1 MISQRYPWLEKYINT
16 NPVSQFPSSLIL
28 EGEGGLGKT
37 ALAKYFAKKLLCEDE
52 SRPCGNC
59 SSCSYFDAGSHPDYC
74 FLSADDSSS
83 GLIGTTKIKNDA
95 ITSKKIE
102 GTRALNQFMS
112 LTNSVSKRRVGVI
125 FDAHIMNI
133 NSQNALLKTLEEL
146 PENKFIVLVS
156 NQRRNFLPTIYS
168 RSNLMS
174 IQNPP
179 SEIIDKWLNDQG
191 FIEHSSL
198 NFAPDSTPLAM
209 EELIN
214 KNLATNYQDLTAAL
228 DSYCMGKINTFDLI
242 KFFKELNI
250 GLDEKIDAIILF
262 LKSCLGITTEFYKP
276 NSLIG
281 SMDVHQPD
289 ARSISELIEELIQFK
304 VALNKVASLNEQI
317 GLSHFIFKLQAL
329 FR

>member
-1 MISQRYPWLEKYINT
+1 MISQRYPWLEKYINR
-16 NPVSQFPSSLIL
+16 NPVSQFPSSLII
-28 EGEGGLGKT
+28 EGEAGLGK
-37 ALAKYFAKKLLCEDE
+37 AKLANYFAKKLLCEDE
-52 SRPCGNC
+52 LHPCGNC
-59 SSCSYFDAGSHPDYC
+59 NSCSYFDAGSHPDYC
-74 FLSADDSSS
+74 FLTADDSSS
-83 GLIGTTKIKNDA
+83 GLIGATKIKNDA

-168 RSNLMS
+168 RSNVMS
-174 IQNPP
+174 IQNPS
-179 SEIIDKWLNDQG
+179 SEVIDKWLNDQG

-209 EELIN
+209 VELIN
-214 KNLATNYQDLTAAL
+214 KNLATNYQDLTSAL
-228 DSYCMGKINTFDLI
+228 DSYCIGKMNTFDLI

-281 SMDVHQPD
+281 SMDGLQLD